1 MWRETLNHVEAKAF
15 FAEVF
20 KAKMSFKHLQMAYY
34 FKNSAY
40 REKIEVL
47 AIVNFDFGG
56 MTPKG
61 FPELGQNPS
70 GHLRFSNKSNNS
82 EISPLEMF

>member
-34 FKNSAY
+34 FKNSAH

-56 MTPKG
+56 
-61 FPELGQNPS
+61 E
-70 GHLRFSNKSNNS
+70 
-82 EISPLEMF
+82 